1 MPKIISIA
9 NQKGGVG
16 KTTIATQLS
25 YHICG
30 KLNRPTLLVD
40 LDPQGNASA
49 VLHHQN
55 PDYSAEETSAADL
68 FKGPLDVV
76 TPTPIIDYTDE
87 ETGAKT
93 VLSLIHTKENDRALA
108 NVEQLYLGTK
118 DKQTGEELFTLTKT
132 FKKNLYRIADNYDF
146 IVLDC
151 PPSLNSLLP
160 SALLISDAVVS
171 PITLPSF
178 TRASIEGISKT
189 IFDLQSYN
197 PNLKYLGI
205 IVNNFDNS
213 KMEADTLVEMKELYG
228 DKVFAH
234 KINHRAPIGRASK
247 LGNPIWIEKNG
258 TYAAAEFDAV
268 FNELFERWEA
278 KPESLS

>member
-16 KTTIATQLS
+16 KTTIATQLA

-30 KLNRPTLLVD
+30 KLHKPTLLVD

-55 PDYSAEETSAADL
+55 PNYSDEETSAAEL
-68 FKGPLDVV
+68 FKGPLEAVV
-76 TPTPIIDYTDE
+76 TTPIIDYEDE
-87 ETGAKT
+87 ETGEKT
-93 VLSLIHTKENDRALA
+93 LLDLIHTAENDRSLA
-108 NVEQLYLGTK
+108 NIEQLYLGTRNTE
-118 DKQTGEELFTLTKT
+118 TGEELFTLTKT
-132 FKKNLYRIADNYDF
+132 FKKNLNKISSRYDF

-213 KMEADTLVEMKELYG
+213 KMEADTLLEMKDLYG
-228 DKVFAH
+228 SKVFEH

-258 TYAAAEFDAV
+258 IYAANEFEAV
-268 FNELFERWEA
+268 FSELFERWEA
-278 KPESLS
+278 KPE